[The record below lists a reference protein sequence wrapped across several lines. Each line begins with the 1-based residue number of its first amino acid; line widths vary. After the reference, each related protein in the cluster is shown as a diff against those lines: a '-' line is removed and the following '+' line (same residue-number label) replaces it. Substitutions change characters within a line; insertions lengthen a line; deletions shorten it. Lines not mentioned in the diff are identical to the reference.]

1 MQEGKRQKQ
10 IAGLLNDPLLW
21 NKAINQLR
29 QYSVVR
35 LESHEAAGDESVSS
49 GESLYLH
56 RMVHQI
62 VHKDMPDEDRRE
74 FNDVVRRA
82 LYRY

>member
-1 MQEGKRQKQ
+1 MPHDQLPEQ

-35 LESHEAAGDESVSS
+35 LESHEAA
-49 GESLYLH
+49 
-56 RMVHQI
+56 
-62 VHKDMPDEDRRE
+62 
-74 FNDVVRRA
+74 A
-82 LYRY
+82 